1 VTELLAR
8 LSGILPEKW
17 RRADRMKLLRETE
30 APADDSPDAL
40 TTFALAMAR
49 TGQLDRADGILE
61 ERCKLTPEYAETI
74 EAHAEILDMVGESER
89 ARAKYE
95 TARRLRAQV
104 RQGMPDRS
112 FALRGRGSFL
122 IETMSYSHASNV
134 MKDRLL
140 PLIARGNAYL
150 AEGKAEAALADYEQV
165 LKFKP
170 GTLQAQSLKGEAL
183 SMKGRYKQAA
193 EAFTKVL
200 DKTPNDSDALSGR
213 AIALMARG
221 KVEAAN
227 ADWRRQLELLPARQP
242 AARACV
248 ALRLA
253 DYEKALPELDQA
265 VAKQPGDAYWHL
277 YRLIAQRRLNKNEGS
292 AIAGELG
299 DTWPAPLVG
308 LLAGRAPA
316 DGVFTH
322 ATTPGR
328 RSEALFLLGALA
340 AARGDQAD
348 AQSRW
353 KEIVA
358 IGLVGLI
365 EYAAARNELA
375 KL

>member
-49 TGQLDRADGILE
+49 TGQLDRAAGILE

-170 GTLQAQSLKGEAL
+170 GTLQALSLKGEAL
-183 SMKGRYKQAA
+183 SMMGRYKPAA

-200 DKTPNDSDALSGR
+200 DKTPNDTDALSGR

-221 KVEAAN
+221 KVAPAN

-253 DYEKALPELDQA
+253 DYDKALPELDQA

-277 YRLIAQRRLNKNEGS
+277 YRLIAQRRLNKNEGG
-292 AIAGELG
+292 AVTAGLG
-299 DTWPAPLVG
+299 DGWPAPLVG
-308 LLAGRAPA
+308 LLEGRAPA

-340 AARGDQAD
+340 AARGDLAD

-353 KEIVA
+353 KEIVSV
-358 IGLVGLI
+358 GLVDLI

-375 KL
+375 KF

>member
-1 VTELLAR
+1 
-8 LSGILPEKW
+8 
-17 RRADRMKLLRETE
+17 
-30 APADDSPDAL
+30 
-40 TTFALAMAR
+40 
-49 TGQLDRADGILE
+49 
-61 ERCKLTPEYAETI
+61 
-74 EAHAEILDMVGESER
+74 
-89 ARAKYE
+89 
-95 TARRLRAQV
+95 
-104 RQGMPDRS
+104 MPDRS

-122 IETMSYSHASNV
+122 IETVSYSHASNV

-150 AEGKAEAALADYEQV
+150 AERKPEAALADYEQV

-170 GTLQAQSLKGEAL
+170 GTLQALSLKGEAL
-183 SMKGRYKQAA
+183 SMMGRYKPAA

-200 DKTPNDSDALSGR
+200 DKAPNDTEALSGR

-221 KVEAAN
+221 KVAAAN
-227 ADWRRQLELLPARQP
+227 ADWGRQLALLPARQP

-253 DYEKALPELDQA
+253 DYEAALPELDQA
-265 VAKQPGDAYWHL
+265 VARQPGDAYWHL
-277 YRLIAQRRLNKNEGS
+277 YRLIAQRRLNKNEGGTVT
-292 AIAGELG
+292 AGLG
-299 DTWPAPLVG
+299 DSWPAPLVA
-308 LLAGRAPA
+308 LLEGRAPA
-316 DGVFTH
+316 DGVFTQ

-348 AQSRW
+348 AQARW

-358 IGLVGLI
+358 VGLVDLI

-375 KL
+375 KH